1 MTEPQPTPERGWRR
15 HLDVLAT
22 LLVIVTCGALLWN
35 AFRPVPV
42 APSRPE
48 PALPEEP
55 VSLDGAAM
63 HGSSAASAVMLVF
76 SEFECPFCAT
86 YAKDTA
92 PTIQREYVE
101 TGRLLVAHR
110 HFPLEQ
116 IHSNA
121 VAAGVAAECALRAGR
136 FWDMHDAVFAL
147 PRPLDPRALPV
158 AARTIGLEMPDYQEC
173 TSAADAE
180 AKVRAD
186 MAEGQRLGVSG
197 TPTFFFGRRL
207 ADGTVAIESRLTGA
221 RPVEEFRSRID
232 VLLVV
237 GTSS

>member
-1 MTEPQPTPERGWRR
+1 FSSRRR
-15 HLDVLAT
+15 HTRFSRDWSSDVCSSDL
-22 LLVIVTCGALLWN
+22 
-35 AFRPVPV
+35 
-42 APSRPE
+42 
-48 PALPEEP
+48 

-86 YAKDTA
+86 YANETA
-92 PTIQREYVE
+92 PTLQREYVD

-116 IHSNA
+116 IHANA
-121 VAAGVAAECALRAGR
+121 VAAGVAAECALRADR

-147 PRPLDPRALPV
+147 PRPLDLNGLPTV
-158 AARTIGLEMPDYQEC
+158 AESIGLDMTTYQEC
-173 TSAADAE
+173 VTSVDAE
-180 AKVRAD
+180 AQVRAD

-207 ADGTVAIESRLTGA
+207 DDGTVAIQSRMTGA

-232 VLLVV
+232 ALLVV
-237 GTSS
+237 ETSS